1 MVHPSFILD
10 LIRIVNYQYNT
21 GGDAGNITNVFYVK
35 AFDTI
40 QLLSAVIIYHIKHV
54 LFQYNVRKV
63 FDEMVTRAIK
73 TESDIGIVRWKEIIS
88 NTSVIKAGTLINM
101 ILEFYYDREQNYMLK
116 CSESE

>member
-1 MVHPSFILD
+1 
-10 LIRIVNYQYNT
+10 
-21 GGDAGNITNVFYVK
+21 
-35 AFDTI
+35 
-40 QLLSAVIIYHIKHV
+40 
-54 LFQYNVRKV
+54 
-63 FDEMVTRAIK
+63 MVTRAIK